1 MHFFVVQKN
10 LRKSCML
17 QTKWSNVTTA
27 TTFYGQQE
35 VTDLKRK
42 NNYAC
47 WQIYVGNVT
56 LHWFTS

>member
-1 MHFFVVQKN
+1 
-10 LRKSCML
+10 ML